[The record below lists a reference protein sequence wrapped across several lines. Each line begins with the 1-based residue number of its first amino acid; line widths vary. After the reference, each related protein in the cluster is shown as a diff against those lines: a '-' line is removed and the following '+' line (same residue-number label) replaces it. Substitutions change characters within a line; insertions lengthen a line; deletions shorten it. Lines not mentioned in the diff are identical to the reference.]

1 MKQEIKD
8 LWIHALESGQYA
20 KTVYVL
26 HDASNNAYCA
36 NGVLCDLAY
45 DAGVVVRRRLPDPW
59 VEDREIYAYGE
70 DEAIGTLPVEV
81 REWAGLDACDPEL
94 GNGDTISEV
103 NDDTDTDFADMAVL
117 IKEYL

>member
-8 LWIHALESGQYA
+8 LWINALESGQYT
-20 KTVYVL
+20 KTTDIL
-26 HDASNNAYCA
+26 HDATNNAHCA

-45 DAGVVVRRRLPDPW
+45 DAGVVTRRRVRDPW
-59 VEDREIYAYGE
+59 AQDRDMYVYGE
-70 DEAIGTLPVEV
+70 DQVFGVLPIEV

-103 NDDTDTDFADMAVL
+103 NDNTTTEHADMAVL